1 MYRVDYSPELKPQPN
16 NHIVAC
22 GDDGYV
28 RNARVNGYWLVVD
41 PMRGAGYAAKVEA
54 KREKRRQ
61 GREKQAQASRSYLF
75 QPATA
80 QHTVK
85 AAKTRKTSGGKQ
97 TMHSRQKFMQANIM
111 ADAADAGL
119 PMTGELI
126 QPLRGREWVSEFWVP
141 LAQAGI
147 TGILVAAGT
156 GIVLAVSS
164 ELLDTV
170 RAGLVEFAVIGG
182 AGWLW
187 QTIRNFRRHAPM
199 DAFVE
204 ALPVGVAVGGATA
217 VYYLV
222 VTGNW
227 FTVGWGAAISGVM
240 GFAGLAAQWFGFLG
254 KSDDLLYAVE
264 RVLNTDLDGDGYEG
278 EPPVEPNGVRAIP
291 FNRGEDSGAVE
302 VDNSLPVDSHVWQAF
317 AVAVLVHKC
326 TISKNAITK
335 LTSEKGWKW
344 RKISQPAYGAI
355 YRYCEKNRYI
365 DTDGTTGSN
374 TLSAKGWDELSRW
387 LPQNISPNLPHPTL

>member
-1 MYRVDYSPELKPQPN
+1 MYRVTYTEGLKPIY
-16 NHIVAC
+16 NHAVTEK
-22 GDDGYV
+22 GDG
-28 RNARVNGYWLVVD
+28 WFLVD
-41 PMRGAGYAAKVEA
+41 PMRYERYAAKVEA

-61 GREKQAQASRSYLF
+61 THAKQVEASRSYVF
-75 QPATA
+75 QPAKP
-80 QHTVK
+80 QRK
-85 AAKTRKTSGGKQ
+85 QTRTSGKKR
-97 TMHSRQKFMQANIM
+97 MHSSQKLGKANFIAHT
-111 ADAADAGL
+111 ADVAPPL
-119 PMTGELI
+119 SGELI

-156 GIVLAVSS
+156 GIVLAISA

-170 RAGLVEFAVIGG
+170 RAGLIEFGVIGG
-182 AGWLW
+182 SAWLF
-187 QTIRNFRRHAPM
+187 QTIRNLRRYAFV
-199 DAFVE
+199 DAMVE
-204 ALPVGVAVGGATA
+204 ALPVGVAIGGVTA

-222 VTGNW
+222 VTGSW

-317 AVAVLVHKC
+317 AVAVLVHRC

>member
-126 QPLRGREWVSEFWVP
+126 QPLRGREWQSEFLVP
-141 LAQAGI
+141 FVQAGVTGLI
-147 TGILVAAGT
+147 TAVGA
-156 GIVLAVSS
+156 GIVLAISH

-170 RAGLVEFAVIGG
+170 RAGLIEFGAIGG
-182 AGWLW
+182 AAWLLR
-187 QTIRNFRRHAPM
+187 TIQNTRRYSFV
-199 DAFVE
+199 DAMIE
-204 ALPVGVAVGGATA
+204 SLPAGLFTAAAAGG
-217 VYYLV
+217 YYLV

-227 FTVGWGAAISGVM
+227 FTLGWGAAISGIA
-240 GFAGLAAQWFGFLG
+240 GFAGLAYQWARFLG
-254 KSDDLLYAVE
+254 KADDLLYAIE
-264 RVLNTDLDGDGYEG
+264 RVVNTDINGDGYEG
-278 EPPVEPNGVRAIP
+278 EPPVEPNG
-291 FNRGEDSGAVE
+291 NRNIKGLKQGKPHEWDAP
-302 VDNSLPVDSHVWQAF
+302 NKLPVSGKTMRSF
-317 AVAVLVHKC
+317 AVAVMC
-326 TISKNAITK
+326 DRCNISRNAICEHTK
-335 LTSEKGWKW
+335 EGYRWG
-344 RKISQPAYGAI
+344 KISQPAYKTI
-355 YRYCEKNRYI
+355 YKYLRKGLYI
-365 DTDGTTGSN
+365 NEETNKLT
-374 TLSAKGWDELSRW
+374 AAGWDELLKW
-387 LPQNISPNLPHPTL
+387 IPEDFEPNLPRPTV